1 MEVPELVDDSVEVG
15 PDGYGSDTTHTGMG
29 NLTDSSSSEDEAQCE
44 RACTCKA
51 KVPRRKARR
60 NRRAGQKT
68 LDELNEGEKDL
79 LEKFLDDLDDVK
91 ETLKPL
97 KVIEPEGVNELED
110 KGEWEEIEMA
120 VDSGATETVVN
131 EDDLPSIEVKAG
143 AASRRGTEYEVAN
156 GVRIPNLGE
165 KKFVAY
171 TEEGSMRSLTAQVC
185 DVNKP
190 LLSVRKVMAGGSR
203 VVFDEDGSYIESKAT
218 GERTWLKE
226 SGGMFMLKMWVQRT
240 PF

>member
-1 MEVPELVDDSVEVG
+1 M
-15 PDGYGSDTTHTGMG
+15 
-29 NLTDSSSSEDEAQCE
+29 
-44 RACTCKA
+44 
-51 KVPRRKARR
+51 RRHRR
-60 NRRAGQKT
+60 QGQNI
-68 LDELNEGEKDL
+68 LNELNNGEKDL
-79 LEKFLDDLDDVK
+79 EDVK
-91 ETLKPL
+91 EKLKPL

-156 GVRIPNLGE
+156 GIRIPNLGE
-165 KKFVAY
+165 KKLVAV
-171 TEEGSMRSLTAQVC
+171 TEEGSLRSLTAQVC

-190 LLSVRKVMAGGSR
+190 LFSVRKVMAGGSR

-226 SGGMFMLKMWVQRT
+226 SGGMFMLKMWVRKS